1 MLVSGS
7 LVTDMR
13 ISWPEFHNSN
23 FVEVAVV
30 YSVEPENK
38 PAYQRRF
45 PRNNPSTTLAAIP
58 CRIVVEPMHVSVR
71 SVTDSY
77 AEIAQSQGN
86 VHRRDDS

>member
-13 ISWPEFHNSN
+13 ISWPEFHNSYV
-23 FVEVAVV
+23 VEIAVV
-30 YSVEPENK
+30 YSAKFDNK
-38 PAYQRRF
+38 PVYQRRF

-58 CRIVVEPMHVSVR
+58 CKFGVEPTHLSVR

-77 AEIAQSQGN
+77 AGIAQSQGN

>member
-7 LVTDMR
+7 LLTNMR

-23 FVEVAVV
+23 VVEIIVV
-30 YSVEPENK
+30 YSAKTDNE
-38 PAYQRRF
+38 PAYHRRF

-58 CRIVVEPMHVSVR
+58 GKFGVGPLHFFQQADA
-71 SVTDSY
+71 DSC
-77 AEIAQSQGN
+77 AGIAQSQGN

>member
-1 MLVSGS
+1 MLVSSS
-7 LVTDMR
+7 LIADMR

-58 CRIVVEPMHVSVR
+58 CRFGVEPMHMSVW
-71 SVTDSY
+71 SVTDSSSG
-77 AEIAQSQGN
+77 IAQSQGN

>member
-7 LVTDMR
+7 LIADMC
-13 ISWPEFHNSN
+13 ISWPELHNSN

-45 PRNNPSTTLAAIP
+45 PRNNPSTTLAAVP
-58 CRIVVEPMHVSVR
+58 CRFRVEPMLVSVR
-71 SVTDSY
+71 SVTDSS
-77 AEIAQSQGN
+77 AGIAQSQGN